1 MDIDAATRKSL
12 ELTHTLSGERAG
24 SLLHAIDFTY
34 TAAGARLLHSRIS
47 APLTDR
53 FQIELRL
60 GLASWFCDQPVLCQ
74 QMSDYMKLIP
84 DLDRSLSRIASGRGG
99 PRDLASLAEGLCLS
113 LIHI

>member
-1 MDIDAATRKSL
+1 MDIDVATRKSL

-24 SLLHAIDFTY
+24 SLLHAIDFTH

-53 FQIELRL
+53 SQIELRL

-74 QMSDYMKLIP
+74 QMSDYMKLVP
-84 DLDRSLSRIASGRGG
+84 DLDRSLSVSYTHLTL
-99 PRDLASLAEGLCLS
+99 PTKLTV
-113 LIHI
+113 